1 MRDALIF
8 AAILLALG
16 GALTLAVYAALFI
29 TRVLVSG
36 TESLARWMRR
46 TW

>member
-1 MRDALIF
+1 MSDALLF
-8 AAILLALG
+8 AVIMLTLG

-36 TESLARWMRR
+36 TEALARWMRR